1 MYIFYC
7 RDPENYQL
15 SNENKMKYNNSD
27 RIYET
32 TIKFKQGFY
41 NYSYATLDE
50 EKNINLNEV
59 DGSFYQTENEYTV
72 IVYYK
77 PFGETYD
84 RVIGVGNG
92 YFNQNR

>member
-1 MYIFYC
+1 
-7 RDPENYQL
+7 
-15 SNENKMKYNNSD
+15 MKYDAISE
-27 RIYET
+27 RYKTSIV
-32 TIKFKQGFY
+32 FKQGFY
-41 NYSYATLDE
+41 NYNFVTL
-50 EKNINLNEV
+50 NNNNIINLNEI

-84 RVIGVGNG
+84 RVIGIGNG